1 MNKLETILAEAK
13 VKTPLIVAQLNAKH
27 EAKQKEQERL
37 EALDIDWD
45 FDFVIDRHG
54 SDWVEYALVGYDKD
68 EVKYFFDSLDKT
80 LNYGMIKLV
89 TKFVKNRFIK
99 Q

>member
-45 FDFVIDRHG
+45 FNFVIDRHG

-68 EVKYFFDSLDKT
+68 EVKYSAQTQTFESNPSLTDDVIT
-80 LNYGMIKLV
+80 DIELY
-89 TKFVKNRFIK
+89 
-99 Q
+99 